1 MKPED
6 LLDLAR
12 GLARREAGRPRSVS
26 LRRAASSAYYAL
38 FHTLCTL
45 CAGSLVGEK
54 PWRHYTPVYRSLDH
68 KKALDGLRGAGPR
81 LSVVAR
87 AFKSLQDKRHEA
99 DYSPEPFSLN
109 RADTLDLI
117 EVAAQAI
124 DALNALT
131 ADEKLAL
138 AIKLVVKPR

>member
-1 MKPED
+1 MKPDD

-12 GLARREAGRPRSVS
+12 GLARREAGRPKSVS
-26 LRRAASSAYYAL
+26 LRRAASSAYYAV
-38 FHTLCTL
+38 FHALCAV
-45 CAGSLVGEK
+45 CAGSLVGERS
-54 PWRHYTPVYRSLDH
+54 WRHYTPLYRSLDH
-68 KKALDGLRGAGPR
+68 KRALDGLRGGGPR

-117 EVAAQAI
+117 EVASQAI
-124 DALNALT
+124 DALEALT
-131 ADEKLAL
+131 TDERLAL
-138 AIKLVVKPR
+138 AIRLLVKPR